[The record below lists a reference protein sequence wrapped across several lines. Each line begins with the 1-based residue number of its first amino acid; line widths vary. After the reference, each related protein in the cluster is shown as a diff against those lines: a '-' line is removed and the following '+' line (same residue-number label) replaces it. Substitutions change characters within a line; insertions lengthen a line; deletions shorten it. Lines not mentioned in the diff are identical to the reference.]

1 MPRPKALIVRG
12 EYLPREQ
19 IQQFS
24 LSSGSV
30 PLTAT
35 IRMLDGTEYQY
46 VGEEAEA
53 VLGQSDGLVV
63 ATTARSPE

>member
-12 EYLPREQ
+12 EYLPCEQ
-19 IQQFS
+19 IQQIS

-35 IRMLDGTEYQY
+35 IRMLDSTEYQY

-53 VLGQSDGLVV
+53 VRGQSDGLVV
-63 ATTARSPE
+63 VTTARSPE